1 MKKIND
7 PAGKAAIINLI
18 GLIVVLLMILL
29 YYLFG

>member
-7 PAGKAAIINLI
+7 PAGKAAIINFI
-18 GLIVVLLMILL
+18 GLLIVLIMILL

>member
-18 GLIVVLLMILL
+18 GFIIVLFMILL
-29 YYLFG
+29 Y